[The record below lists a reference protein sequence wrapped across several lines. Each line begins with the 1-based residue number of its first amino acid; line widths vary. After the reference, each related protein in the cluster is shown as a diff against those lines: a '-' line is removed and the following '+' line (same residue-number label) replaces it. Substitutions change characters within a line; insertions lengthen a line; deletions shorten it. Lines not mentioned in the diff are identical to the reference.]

1 MPTALAQR
9 SSAISLHSAQGGNIS
24 FVIVQAQCGYYTTTS
39 SEVQTK
45 TSGGDFFQAAVNM
58 EGNFMTTA
66 YQILTDSSCDMPASL
81 AQELDISAAP
91 LRVHFQGGEYENFLD
106 GDPRSRLDMKAFYR
120 ALREGAPT
128 STTAVNP
135 EGWAALMRPFWTAG
149 GMF

>member
-1 MPTALAQR
+1 
-9 SSAISLHSAQGGNIS
+9 
-24 FVIVQAQCGYYTTTS
+24 
-39 SEVQTK
+39 
-45 TSGGDFFQAAVNM
+45 
-58 EGNFMTTA
+58 MTTA

-135 EGWAALMRPFWTAG
+135 EGWAALMRPVLDSG
-149 GMF
+149 RDV